1 MFKGEKSLKQRLRDG
16 ERVFG
21 VFYKTGSPIVTEI
34 LGYAGFDFLIIDCEH
49 SPLSYGEVEEVIRTA
64 ENVGLSVIVR
74 VPSAS
79 DEHIF
84 HALDS
89 GADGV
94 QIPNMTTAEQV
105 EQVVKYAKYYPAG
118 NRGLSKN
125 TRAAKFGSW
134 WSQLHQ
140 EDYVQYA
147 NDRTLVAVHIENRQ
161 MVDQVEDICKDPNID
176 VLFVGPGDLSQS
188 LGIPGQNNDPR
199 VVELAIKVFETC
211 KAYGKASGIYCA
223 NPAGLEKY
231 INQGITYVV
240 YGSDATM
247 FTKAA
252 KDAKALFTQFQD

>member
-1 MFKGEKSLKQRLRDG
+1 MFKGEKSLKQRLKEG

-34 LGYAGFDFLIIDCEH
+34 LGYAGFDFIIIDCEH
-49 SPLSYGEVEEVIRTA
+49 SGLSYGEVEEVIRTA

-74 VPSAS
+74 VPCAS

-84 HALDS
+84 HALDG

-94 QIPNMTTAEQV
+94 QIPNMSTVDQV
-105 EQVVKYAKYYPAG
+105 TEAVKCAKYYPSG
-118 NRGLSKN
+118 SRGLSKN
-125 TRAAKFGSW
+125 TRAAKFGAW
-134 WSQLHQ
+134 WGQLHK

-147 NDRTLVAVHIENRQ
+147 NERTLVAVHIENKE
-161 MVDQVEDICKDPNID
+161 MVDHVEELCQNPDID

-199 VVELAIKVFETC
+199 VVALASKVFETC
-211 KAYGKASGIYCA
+211 KKYGKASGIYCGSK
-223 NPAGLEKY
+223 AGMEKY
-231 INQGITYVV
+231 IAQGITYVV

-252 KDAKALFTQFQD
+252 KEAKTLFTELHG